1 MQIKVYVADVNKLED
16 AELFLR
22 LYNHVSPERRAKT
35 DRMIFGK
42 DKRLSLGAG
51 VLLETAL
58 AAEGVTDFTMTVDH
72 NNKPRLVHRDDIRF
86 NISHSGT
93 KVMCV
98 VSDHDIGCDVEQVVD
113 IDMEIAK
120 RFFFA
125 KEYETLMKCK
135 DRGDRNDLFFRYWTL
150 KESFMK
156 ATGLGFKLAP
166 DDFCIILD
174 GTDIR
179 VRQKVDDKSYYF
191 REYPLNDGYMYAVCS
206 ADRLIIPKG
215 VIMYDYN
222 GNGIDG
228 NIRYINSE

>member
-1 MQIKVYVADVNKLED
+1 
-16 AELFLR
+16 
-22 LYNHVSPERRAKT
+22 
-35 DRMIFGK
+35 
-42 DKRLSLGAG
+42 
-51 VLLETAL
+51 
-58 AAEGVTDFTMTVDH
+58 
-72 NNKPRLVHRDDIRF
+72 
-86 NISHSGT
+86 
-93 KVMCV
+93 
-98 VSDHDIGCDVEQVVD
+98 
-113 IDMEIAK
+113 
-120 RFFFA
+120 
-125 KEYETLMKCK
+125 
-135 DRGDRNDLFFRYWTL
+135 
-150 KESFMK
+150 MK

-228 NIRYINSE
+228 DIRYINSE